1 MRKAFVGIDPSV
13 SNTGVV
19 CLDMDGRFRAALN
32 GRDLVDRRQAYG
44 IRRHVDQVAGI
55 CRFLA
60 DFSIIALAYEDYS
73 YGSVHRAYTLA
84 EFNGILKAGLL
95 DILPPPLFV
104 APTVNK
110 KFATGYGQAAKE
122 DVIFRVENECPE
134 LANLPKKQRTSDICD
149 AWSLARMAWYVNMP
163 EHAATIDFGCDLLRT
178 RLEVAAS
185 IREKYQVLFTY
196 PIRVSNTESKTE

>member
-110 KFATGYGQAAKE
+110 KFATGYWQAA
-122 DVIFRVENECPE
+122 
-134 LANLPKKQRTSDICD
+134 
-149 AWSLARMAWYVNMP
+149 
-163 EHAATIDFGCDLLRT
+163 
-178 RLEVAAS
+178 
-185 IREKYQVLFTY
+185 
-196 PIRVSNTESKTE
+196 

>member
-1 MRKAFVGIDPSV
+1 MRKAFAGIDPSV

-19 CLDMDGRFRAALN
+19 CLDMDGRFLAALN

-44 IRRHVDQVAGI
+44 IRRHVDQVTGI

-60 DFSIIALAYEDYS
+60 EFSIVALAYEDYS
-73 YGSVHRAYTLA
+73 YGSAHRAYTLA

-95 DILPPPLFV
+95 DISPHLIFV
-104 APTVNK
+104 APTANK

-122 DVIFRVENECPE
+122 DVVSRVENECPE